1 MWFRTCAVRWGVLA
15 AAFGGGTWFFSMNA
29 AAERTLRNA
38 VAESARLD
46 ERLAIVLE
54 VEESRVAA
62 GRPRF
67 RAASWGEAD
76 SPLAVARP

>member
-1 MWFRTCAVRWGVLA
+1 MWFRTRAVRWGVLA
-15 AAFGGGTWFFSMNA
+15 AAFGGGTWVFSMNA

-46 ERLAIVLE
+46 ERLANVLE
-54 VEESRVAA
+54 VEESRVPA

-67 RAASWGEAD
+67 LAASLGDAD
-76 SPLAVARP
+76 SPFAIARP